1 MNSYRID
8 KTKTNDTVRYELL
21 QNGRFVFSFDECDLA
36 ELRDVFAMTEAGQ
49 WAADFLK
56 NTKVDGEKHE

>member
-21 QNGRFVFSFDECDLA
+21 QNGRFVFSFDADDLA
-36 ELRDVFAMTEAGQ
+36 ELRDVFTMAEAGL
-49 WAADFLK
+49 WAEDYLK
-56 NTKVDGEKHE
+56 GKDHEQSKRR